1 MDRRTFLTWVWLGCL
16 TSVSPAMVKAGTAG
30 AKGELA
36 DDLVSQRLE
45 PVVFYVALNGNDAWS
60 GLQADPNTAK
70 TDGPFATIQKA
81 RDAIRKL
88 KREQGATLKQ
98 PVSVLLRGG
107 TYFLS
112 EPVIFTPEDS
122 GTAKFPITYEAYRD
136 EKPVISGGQPVTG
149 WKQEGNIWKAT
160 LPASDKGSWDF
171 LTLRVGNEWATRA
184 RYPNFEPKNPYKGG
198 WLFAKNTSPSKTE
211 VVVDPAKFPSWS
223 DWSNAEINIYTNK
236 GWWNALLPIERV
248 EKDKHTLYINCPE
261 EIGQGNRFFITNVRE
276 ALDSPGEWCL
286 NKTTGDVFYWPVQKD
301 FQKLEIVAPKLAVI
315 ISLEGDIRK
324 NKYVESINFKNLI
337 FTDTTSPGRGYA
349 WRMHAGIWLTGAR
362 KCEIEDCTFT
372 HMVGYGILLKEG
384 SSDNQILSNKME
396 KLGQGGVLLATS
408 NLEGQELPS
417 PSSNLIANNYI
428 YECGL
433 IYKGVAGVAI
443 LKGKN
448 NRVAYNQISRMPRWG
463 ISIGYDSQDNI
474 IEYNEVV
481 DTSLETIDSGA
492 IYTYGDSKQL
502 TGNIIRFNF
511 IRHSGGLSSTS
522 EERFL
527 FPHFTWGIYLDTY
540 SSSTTVYGNIVVGTV
555 WGGLCILGGKD
566 NIIENNIFINGA
578 EHQITVFALDEFMKG
593 NIFRRNIV
601 VFDNPN
607 ADLWFSYPS
616 LWNRKRL
623 AESNFNLYWHTG
635 GLDIEKTGRVITPE
649 GDFSKWQAAG
659 FDRNSP
665 IASPLFV
672 AAEKGDFRLKADS
685 PALKLGF
692 QPIPIERIGPKGF
705 NRSKETTVR

>member
-1 MDRRTFLTWVWLGCL
+1 
-16 TSVSPAMVKAGTAG
+16 MVKAGTAG
-30 AKGELA
+30 VKGELA

-60 GLQADPNTAK
+60 GQQADPNTAK

-88 KREQGATLKQ
+88 KREQGDTLKQ

-112 EPVIFTPEDS
+112 EPIVFTPEDS

-136 EKPVISGGQPVTG
+136 EKPVISGGQRVTG
-149 WKQEGNIWKAT
+149 WQQEGNVWKAT
-160 LPASDKGSWDF
+160 LPTLEKGSWDF

-184 RYPNFEPKNPYKGG
+184 RYPNFEPQNPYKGG

-223 DWSNAEINIYTNK
+223 DWSNAEINTYTNT
-236 GWWNALLPIERV
+236 GYWNAILPIERV
-248 EKDKHTLYINCPE
+248 DKDKHTLHIKLPE
-261 EIGQGNRFFITNVRE
+261 EKIEQGNRFYIANVRE

-286 NKTTGDVFYWPVQKD
+286 NKKTGDVYYWPLQQD
-301 FQKLEIVAPKLAVI
+301 FKKLEIVVPKLAVVI
-315 ISLEGDIRK
+315 YLEGNIK
-324 NKYVESINFKNLI
+324 TKKYVESINFKKLI

-362 KCEIEDCTFT
+362 KCKIEDCTFT
-372 HMVGYGILLKEG
+372 RLVGYGILIKEG

-433 IYKGVAGVAI
+433 IYKGVAGVSI
-443 LKGKN
+443 LKGQKN
-448 NRVAYNQISRMPRWG
+448 RIAYNQISRMPRWG
-463 ISIGYDSQDNI
+463 VCIAYDSQNNV
-474 IEYNEVV
+474 IEYNEVIDTNLESV
-481 DTSLETIDSGA
+481 DTGA
-492 IYTYGDSKQL
+492 IYTYGKTKKLSD
-502 TGNIIRFNF
+502 NIIRFNL
-511 IRHSGGLSSTS
+511 IRNSVGLGTTPEGRILS
-522 EERFL
+522 
-527 FPHFTWGIYLDTY
+527 PHYTWGIYLDAFSIRTM
-540 SSSTTVYGNIVVGTV
+540 VYGNIVVGTV
-555 WGGLCILGGKD
+555 RGGLCILGGKS
-566 NIIENNIFINGA
+566 NVVENNIFVNGIEA
-578 EHQITVFALDEFMKG
+578 QITVLALDEFMRE
-593 NIFRRNIV
+593 NVFRHNIV
-601 VFDNPN
+601 LFENINANLWVSNP
-607 ADLWFSYPS
+607 ALWKPE
-616 LWNRKRL
+616 RL
-623 AESNFNLYWHTG
+623 AEVNNNLYWNTG
-635 GLDIEKTGRVITPE
+635 ALDLANTARGITPE
-649 GDFSKWQAAG
+649 GNFAKWQAAG
-659 FDRNSP
+659 FDRNSL
-665 IASPLFV
+665 IAPPLFV
-672 AAEKGDFRLKADS
+672 APEKGDFRLKPES